1 MTTTVTT
8 LSDTQP
14 TAPVRLVMNE
24 QSFENRVFVGNL
36 SFKTTKESLTAF
48 AEKSGKI
55 LETIIIK
62 RHRRHLG
69 YGFVT
74 FEKEEEAKRAAKDLN
89 KKELDGREINVEVA
103 RPKSELPSKRTPKVS
118 SSRRKRRVKKVNKAK
133 KEEYSASP
141 NTTQTEKFDRD
152 RSKTTIFVANLPF
165 TTKEEDL
172 KELFK
177 DYKVASVYVV
187 RMRKGRSRGYGFVE
201 FENDKEQKKAIENM
215 KDVTLEGRSVY
226 LKVAYSR
233 QERNENKEKAKE
245 KKEELQE
252 DKAKEEEKK
261 EVKVIKEEKNDE
273 VKIVKEEKKE
283 EVKIVK
289 EEVKV
294 IKEEKKEAKEIKDAK
309 NDKDVKEVKDTKDIK
324 EIKDK
329 KEPTSVKEADN
340 KAKEEKVDTK

>member
-8 LSDTQP
+8 LSDSQP

-24 QSFENRVFVGNL
+24 QSFENKVFVGNL

-62 RHRRHLG
+62 RGRRHLG
-69 YGFVT
+69 YGFIT

-103 RPKSELPSKRTPKVS
+103 RPKSELPTKRTPKVS
-118 SSRRKRRVKKVNKAK
+118 SSRRKRRVKKVNK
-133 KEEYSASP
+133 EENSASP
-141 NTTQTEKFDRD
+141 NTTQTEKLNRD
-152 RSKTTIFVANLPF
+152 RSKTAIFVANLPF

-172 KELFK
+172 KEIFK
-177 DYKVASVYVV
+177 DYKVTSVHVV

-201 FENDKEQKKAIENM
+201 FENDEEQKKAIENM

-245 KKEELQE
+245 KEEALKE

-261 EVKVIKEEKNDE
+261 EVK
-273 VKIVKEEKKE
+273 IVKQEKKE
-283 EVKIVK
+283 EVK
-289 EEVKV
+289 E
-294 IKEEKKEAKEIKDAK
+294 IKEEKKEVKEIKDTK

>member
-1 MTTTVTT
+1 MTTTVAT

-62 RHRRHLG
+62 RRRRHLG
-69 YGFVT
+69 YGFIT

-133 KEEYSASP
+133 KEENSASP
-141 NTTQTEKFDRD
+141 NTTQTEKLDRD

-261 EVKVIKEEKNDE
+261 EVKVIKEEKKDE

-289 EEVKV
+289 EEAKV
-294 IKEEKKEAKEIKDAK
+294 IKEEKKEAKEIKDTK

-329 KEPTSVKEADN
+329 KESTSVKEADN